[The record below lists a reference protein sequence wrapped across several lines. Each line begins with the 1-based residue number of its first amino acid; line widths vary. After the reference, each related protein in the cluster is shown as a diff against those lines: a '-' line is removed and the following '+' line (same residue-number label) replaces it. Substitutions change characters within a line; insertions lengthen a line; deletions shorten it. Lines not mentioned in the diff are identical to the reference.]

1 MRKCTVKLIAFTAS
15 AVGSFMMG
23 LGVGYSMKKDP
34 EMEFEFEECELGDD
48 VLSDLNDEDSYSEDI
63 KNLTLEQRRQEV
75 KKLVD
80 YKKMIIGLD
89 YDKDEMN
96 SDKDFDD
103 DKNHILMDDESY
115 EEIDLGGMRMT
126 YDGLI
131 EIRDPYFITEEEY
144 FETQK
149 DFEKTPITYY
159 TDGIYADSRDEMINP
174 DRFPDD
180 CAIGFET
187 DEIVYVRNVKIDTD
201 FEISKSDESYYED
214 VLGKNFMHHNIFD
227 DDGDDE

>member
-1 MRKCTVKLIAFTAS
+1 MRKCTVKLIAFTAA

-34 EMEFEFEECELGDD
+34 EMEFEDYEIKED
-48 VLSDLNDEDSYSEDI
+48 VDLNDEDSYSEDI

-89 YDKDEMN
+89 YDQDEMN

-103 DKNHILMDDESY
+103 DKNHILMDDGSY
-115 EEIDLGGMRMT
+115 EEIDLDDMRMT
-126 YDGLI
+126 DDGLV

-149 DFEKTPITYY
+149 DFEKTPVTYY
-159 TDGIYADSRDEMINP
+159 SDGIYADSRDEMINP
-174 DRFPDD
+174 DRFPND

-187 DEIVYVRNVKIDTD
+187 DEIVYVRNVKISTD
-201 FEISKSDESYYED
+201 FEITKSDDSYYED
-214 VLGKNFMHHNIFD
+214 VLVMNFMHHNIFD